1 MRAPAAPPMP
11 DTVRLRFRLDRASR
25 DIAVADL
32 ADAGL
37 DAFEETPDGLVVY
50 VPADAWAD
58 DTSPARAVVRD
69 LVATGTPPPDEEPV
83 ADQNWNALWEASIDP
98 VAVGA
103 FVVAPTWAEAPPLD
117 GRTLLRV
124 DPKMAFGTGHH
135 ATTRLCLR
143 LMEPHVP
150 TGGRVLD
157 VGTGTGLLAIAALAR
172 GAAWAVGVDIDP
184 WSVENA
190 RETAALNGVSDRFEV
205 RDGSADDVPERGF
218 DLVLA
223 NIIRPV
229 LQPMLP
235 ALVARAAPGA
245 PLVLSGLLVTERERF
260 LDALAAAGAALADEA
275 SEGDWW
281 GCTAR
286 AAV

>member
-1 MRAPAAPPMP
+1 MP
-11 DTVRLRFRLDRASR
+11 DTVRLTFRLDRASR
-25 DIAVADL
+25 DIAVADF

-37 DAFEETPDGLVVY
+37 DAFEETDDGLVVY
-50 VPADAWAD
+50 VPTDVWAD
-58 DTSPARAVVRD
+58 DASPARAVARD
-69 LVATGTPPPDEEPV
+69 LVATGTPTPDETVV
-83 ADQNWNALWEASIDP
+83 AEQNWNALWEASIEP

-103 FVVAPTWAEAPPLD
+103 FVVAPTWAEPPPLD

-143 LMEPHVP
+143 LMDAHIPV
-150 TGGRVLD
+150 GGRVLD

-172 GAAWAVGVDIDP
+172 GAASAVGMDIDP
-184 WSVENA
+184 WSIENA
-190 RETAALNGVSDRFEV
+190 RETAALNDVSDRLDV
-205 RDGSADDVPERGF
+205 RDGSADDVPETGF

-245 PLVLSGLLVTERERF
+245 PIVLSGLLVTERNRF
-260 LDALAAAGAALADEA
+260 LDALTVAGAMLTDEA

-281 GCTAR
+281 GCVGVR
-286 AAV
+286 A

>member
-1 MRAPAAPPMP
+1 MP

-25 DIAVADL
+25 DIAVADF
-32 ADAGL
+32 AEAGL
-37 DAFEETPDGLVVY
+37 DAFEETDDGLVVY
-50 VPADAWAD
+50 VPADVWAD
-58 DTSPARAVVRD
+58 DASPARGVARD
-69 LVATGTPPPDEEPV
+69 LIATGTPPPDEEPV
-83 ADQNWNALWEASIDP
+83 ADQNWNALWEASIEP
-98 VAVGA
+98 VAVGP
-103 FVVAPTWAEAPPLD
+103 FVVAPTWAEPANLG

-135 ATTRLCLR
+135 ATTRLCLH
-143 LMEPHVP
+143 LMTSRIPS
-150 TGGRVLD
+150 GGRVLD

-172 GAAWAVGVDIDP
+172 GAASAVGVDIDP

-190 RETAALNGVSDRFEV
+190 RETAELNGVADRFEV
-205 RDGSADDVPERGF
+205 RDGSADDVPETGF

-245 PLVLSGLLVTERERF
+245 PIILSGLLVTERDRF
-260 LDALAAAGAALADEA
+260 VDALAGAGVRLIDEA
-275 SEGDWW
+275 AEGDWW
-281 GCTAR
+281 GCAG
-286 AAV
+286 VSV

>member
-1 MRAPAAPPMP
+1 MP

-25 DIAVADL
+25 EIAVADF
-32 ADAGL
+32 AEAGL
-37 DAFEETPDGLVVY
+37 DAFEETDDGLVVY
-50 VPADAWAD
+50 VPADIWAD
-58 DTSPARAVVRD
+58 DASPARAVARD
-69 LVATGTPPPDEEPV
+69 LVATGTPAPDEEPV
-83 ADQNWNALWEASIDP
+83 ADQNWNALWEASIEP
-98 VAVGA
+98 VVVGDV
-103 FVVAPTWAEAPPLD
+103 VVAPTWAEPPDLG

-143 LMEPHVP
+143 LMDARIPQ
-150 TGGRVLD
+150 GGRVLD

-172 GAAWAVGVDIDP
+172 GAASAVGVDIDP

-190 RETAALNGVSDRFEV
+190 RETAALNGVADCFDV
-205 RDGSADDVPERGF
+205 RDGSADDVPETDF

-245 PLVLSGLLVTERERF
+245 PIILSGLLVTERDRF
-260 LDALAAAGAALADEA
+260 MDALTGAGVRLVDEA
-275 SEGDWW
+275 AEGDWW
-281 GCTAR
+281 GCAG
-286 AAV
+286 VSG

>member
-1 MRAPAAPPMP
+1 MP
-11 DTVRLRFRLDRASR
+11 DTVRLHFRLDRASR
-25 DIAVADL
+25 DLAVAEF

-37 DAFEETPDGLVVY
+37 DAFEETAGGLVVY
-50 VPADAWAD
+50 VPADTWAD
-58 DTSPARAVVRD
+58 EGSPARAVARE
-69 LVATGTPPPDEEPV
+69 LVTTGTPPPDEEPV
-83 ADQNWNALWEASIDP
+83 ADQNWNALWEASIEP

-103 FVVAPTWAEAPPLD
+103 FVVAPTWAEPPPLG

-135 ATTRLCLR
+135 ATTRICLR
-143 LMEPHVP
+143 LMESRIPA
-150 TGGRVLD
+150 GGRVLD

-172 GAAWAVGVDIDP
+172 GAATAVGVDIDP

-190 RETAALNGVSDRFEV
+190 RETAALNGVADRLDV
-205 RDGSADDVPERGF
+205 RDGSADDVPETGF

-235 ALVARAAPGA
+235 ALAARAASGA
-245 PLVLSGLLVTERERF
+245 ALVVSGLLVRERDVF
-260 LDALAAAGAALADEA
+260 VDALAAAGLGLADEA
-275 SEGDWW
+275 AEGGWW
-281 GCTAR
+281 GGVGIAGG
-286 AAV
+286 